1 MVDFTAGDCVTSS
14 RTAVPW
20 LILRDRKYAASE
32 LADRA
37 FHFELDQTL
46 ELDRILHRKLADE
59 IINKSVYAQAHGLC
73 FTQAALLHV
82 KDLLGRNLR
91 YAGLVLNGV
100 AGAADGDRRIGI
112 SARGGVDKKRVAL
125 GVVLA
130 ILEML
135 RHVDE
140 PSISGA
146 AGANRDR
153 FRDDVRRGFVGSVDH
168 SRAGVLVLSI
178 VSQCDREHFAAGL
191 ASFQDH
197 AWIFHGQART
207 DIAV

>member
-1 MVDFTAGDCVTSS
+1 MVEFTAGDCVTSS

-59 IINKSVYAQAHGLC
+59 IVNKSVHAQAHGLR

-91 YAGLVLNGV
+91 HACFMLHRV
-100 AGAADGDRRIGI
+100 AGAADADRGVSIGAG
-112 SARGGVDKKRVAL
+112 SGVDEKGVAL
-125 GVVLA
+125 GV
-130 ILEML
+130 
-135 RHVDE
+135 
-140 PSISGA
+140 
-146 AGANRDR
+146 
-153 FRDDVRRGFVGSVDH
+153 
-168 SRAGVLVLSI
+168 
-178 VSQCDREHFAAGL
+178 
-191 ASFQDH
+191 
-197 AWIFHGQART
+197 
-207 DIAV
+207 

>member
-1 MVDFTAGDCVTSS
+1 MMAESSAGDCVTSS

-59 IINKSVYAQAHGLC
+59 IINKSVHAQAHGLC
-73 FTQAALLHV
+73 FTQAALLQV

-91 YAGLVLNGV
+91 HAGLVLNGV
-100 AGAADGDRRIGI
+100 AGAADGDRRVGVG
-112 SARGGVDKKRVAL
+112 ARGGVDKKGIAL

-135 RHVDE
+135 RHMDK
-140 PSISGA
+140 SAISGA

-153 FRDDVRRGFVGSVDH
+153 FRDDVRR
-168 SRAGVLVLSI
+168 
-178 VSQCDREHFAAGL
+178 
-191 ASFQDH
+191 
-197 AWIFHGQART
+197 
-207 DIAV
+207 

>member
-20 LILRDRKYAASE
+20 LILLDRKYAAGV

-59 IINKSVYAQAHGLC
+59 IVNKSVNAQAHGLR

-91 YAGLVLNGV
+91 HAGLVLNGI
-100 AGAADGDRRIGI
+100 AGAADRDRGVSIC
-112 SARGGVDKKRVAL
+112 ARGGVDKKHVAV
-125 GVVLA
+125 GVVVA

-135 RHVDE
+135 R
-140 PSISGA
+140 
-146 AGANRDR
+146 
-153 FRDDVRRGFVGSVDH
+153 
-168 SRAGVLVLSI
+168 
-178 VSQCDREHFAAGL
+178 
-191 ASFQDH
+191 
-197 AWIFHGQART
+197 
-207 DIAV
+207 

>member
-59 IINKSVYAQAHGLC
+59 IVDESVHAQAHGLC

-82 KDLLGRNLR
+82 KDLLGRVDQFSAR
-91 YAGLVLNGV
+91 ILVLAV
-100 AGAADGDRRIGI
+100 
-112 SARGGVDKKRVAL
+112 
-125 GVVLA
+125 
-130 ILEML
+130 
-135 RHVDE
+135 
-140 PSISGA
+140 
-146 AGANRDR
+146 
-153 FRDDVRRGFVGSVDH
+153 
-168 SRAGVLVLSI
+168 
-178 VSQCDREHFAAGL
+178 VSQRDREHFASGP
-191 ASFQDH
+191 ASFQNY
-197 AWIFHGQART
+197 AGVFH
-207 DIAV
+207 D

>member
-59 IINKSVYAQAHGLC
+59 IVDESVHAQAHGLC

-82 KDLLGRNLR
+82 KDLLGRDLR
-91 YAGLVLNGV
+91 HAGLVLNGV
-100 AGAADGDRRIGI
+100 AGAANGDSWVGVG
-112 SARGGVDKKRVAL
+112 ARGGVDKK
-125 GVVLA
+125 GV
-130 ILEML
+130 
-135 RHVDE
+135 
-140 PSISGA
+140 
-146 AGANRDR
+146 
-153 FRDDVRRGFVGSVDH
+153 
-168 SRAGVLVLSI
+168 
-178 VSQCDREHFAAGL
+178 
-191 ASFQDH
+191 
-197 AWIFHGQART
+197 
-207 DIAV
+207 

>member
-59 IINKSVYAQAHGLC
+59 IVDESVHTQTHGLR
-73 FTQAALLHV
+73 FTQAALLHI

-91 YAGLVLNGV
+91 HAGLVLNGI
-100 AGAADGDRRIGI
+100 AGAADRDRGVSIC
-112 SARGGVDKKRVAL
+112 ARGGVDKE
-125 GVVLA
+125 GVTLSVVSA

-135 RHVDE
+135 RHMYKS
-140 PSISGA
+140 SISGA
-146 AGANRDR
+146 AGADRDR
-153 FRDDVRRGFVGSVDH
+153 FRDDVRCGSVGSVDH
-168 SRAGVLVLSI
+168 FRAGVLVLAV
-178 VSQCDREHFAAGL
+178 VSQRDREHFAAGL
-191 ASFQDH
+191 ASLQDH
-197 AWIFHGQART
+197 AGVFHG
-207 DIAV
+207 